1 VEILSGVEHG
11 VEGVGKRAGDGV
23 VAGFIKV
30 GGRRVAVYAH
40 DPTFL
45 GGSLGSV
52 GIKKLAHLYR
62 LALRQGVPVVG
73 FSDSSGARL
82 QEGPLSLMA
91 VGELFQAIHDA
102 VGRIPMVTAVVGGCV
117 GGAAYSA
124 VLGDF
129 VIGCTNSGYMF
140 INGPRA
146 VKHFTGKDVS
156 VQELGGVELHARL
169 SGAIDLLASDEAEAV
184 NLVRRILSYLPSNHL
199 EQPPTKHSNDPHD
212 RECRLQ
218 LDEVYDVRSVVLEIF
233 DVGSV
238 LELKQLY
245 APNIFTGLARL
256 DGVPVGV
263 VANQPKHMQGCID
276 IHAARKVSKFIRI
289 CSSFN
294 IPLVTLVDTA
304 GFAAGPEQELNGL
317 VQSTSKIF
325 TAYQGARVPKVSVL
339 LGKAYGGAYIA
350 MCSKGL
356 GADYVIGLERSE
368 VAVLQPEL
376 AAEIIF
382 RKQLET
388 LTEDKRREEIAK
400 YAGIL
405 RERFSGEKLLALG
418 VVDTVVEP
426 EQLRRSLARVVKDLF
441 ESYVKKIRADHR
453 PQHTV

>member
-1 VEILSGVEHG
+1 
-11 VEGVGKRAGDGV
+11 
-23 VAGFIKV
+23 
-30 GGRRVAVYAH
+30 
-40 DPTFL
+40 
-45 GGSLGSV
+45 
-52 GIKKLAHLYR
+52 
-62 LALRQGVPVVG
+62 
-73 FSDSSGARL
+73 
-82 QEGPLSLMA
+82 
-91 VGELFQAIHDA
+91 
-102 VGRIPMVTAVVGGCV
+102 
-117 GGAAYSA
+117 
-124 VLGDF
+124 
-129 VIGCTNSGYMF
+129 
-140 INGPRA
+140 
-146 VKHFTGKDVS
+146 
-156 VQELGGVELHARL
+156 
-169 SGAIDLLASDEAEAV
+169 
-184 NLVRRILSYLPSNHL
+184 
-199 EQPPTKHSNDPHD
+199 
-212 RECRLQ
+212 
-218 LDEVYDVRSVVLEIF
+218 
-233 DVGSV
+233 
-238 LELKQLY
+238 
-245 APNIFTGLARL
+245 
-256 DGVPVGV
+256 
-263 VANQPKHMQGCID
+263 MQGCID

-325 TAYQGARVPKVSVL
+325 TAYLGARVPKVSVL

-400 YAGIL
+400 YAGSL

>member
-11 VEGVGKRAGDGV
+11 VEGVGKKAGDGV

-52 GIKKLAHLYR
+52 GIKKITHLYR

-73 FSDSSGARL
+73 FSDSSGARI
-82 QEGPLSLMA
+82 QEGPISLMA
-91 VGELFQAIHDA
+91 VGELFQAIHEA

-129 VIGCTNSGYMF
+129 MIGCTGSGYMF

-146 VKHFTGKDVS
+146 VKYFTGRDVS
-156 VQELGGVELHARL
+156 VQELGGVELHARM
-169 SGAIDLLASDEAEAV
+169 SGAIDILASEEAEAV
-184 NLVRRILSYLPSNHL
+184 NLVRNILSYLPSNHL
-199 EQPPTKHSNDPHD
+199 EPPPTKPSNDPDD
-212 RECRLQ
+212 RKCRLN
-218 LDEVYDVRSVVLEIF
+218 LDEVYDVGEVVSEIF
-233 DVGSV
+233 DAGSV
-238 LELKQLY
+238 LELKPLY

-256 DGVPVGV
+256 GGVPVGV
-263 VANQPKHMQGCID
+263 VANQPKHMQGCVD
-276 IHAARKVSKFIRI
+276 IHAARKASKFVRI

-304 GFAAGPEQELNGL
+304 GFAVGPEHELNGL

-325 TAYQGARVPKVSVL
+325 TAYLGARVPKVSVL

-356 GADYVIGLERSE
+356 GADYVIGMKRSE
-368 VAVLQPEL
+368 VGVLQPEL

-382 RKQLET
+382 RKQIEALA
-388 LTEDKRREEIAK
+388 EDKRREQLVR
-400 YAGIL
+400 YAGSL
-405 RERFSGEKLLALG
+405 RESFSGERLLALG

-426 EQLRRSLARVVKDLF
+426 EQLRRNLARVVRDLF
-441 ESYVKKIRADHR
+441 ETYVKKIRAGHR
-453 PQHTV
+453 TLHSV